1 MSTENF
7 ENASVAPDGQ
17 PAEEQPVWRQ
27 EYPIDWPAAEYVTR
41 REFTRLLLVT
51 SFAFVVG
58 QAWIVLSQFGQEGR
72 RGSAAAPGNRHNRSS
87 PAKRFAAVLLSE

>member
-7 ENASVAPDGQ
+7 ENATVAPDGQ

-27 EYPIDWPAAEYVTR
+27 EYPIDWSASEYVTR

-58 QAWIVLSQFGQEGR
+58 QAWRATMFIAHDMTVRFNFEQHWFQCDRMGL
-72 RGSAAAPGNRHNRSS
+72 
-87 PAKRFAAVLLSE
+87 KRFS